1 MFISQLKE
9 LLHSYLPVQAFSLA
23 KCQNC
28 GGLQTT
34 FQQPF
39 TTHSQQR
46 NLVSAK
52 NYICKI
58 ENTAKLDNPYIST
71 LTLSIKINERHFS
84 FVSTFNAIFSHFAN
98 LYYEFR
104 YIMPQCHVLFDYLTF
119 FKNYQ
124 LRSTTIHFHNKL
136 SLQSVTKSFI
146 YFVLQAKT

>member
-1 MFISQLKE
+1 M
-9 LLHSYLPVQAFSLA
+9 LHSYLPVQAFSLA

-84 FVSTFNAIFSHFAN
+84 FVSTFNDIFFTFCKFI
-98 LYYEFR
+98 LWIQVYYA
-104 YIMPQCHVLFDYLTF
+104 PVPCQVLFDYLTF
-119 FKNYQ
+119 FENYQ